1 MQGPLTKEQTIKL
14 ISALK
19 LSETTKSL
27 CGYRLI
33 QFYDNLSG
41 PHV

>member
-19 LSETTKSL
+19 HSEPTKSL
-27 CGYRLI
+27 CGHRLI